1 MRVITIKVRSP
12 GCCMRKPSESI
23 EDFKVSRAPG
33 VAPEPPSSVSL
44 RRTGELEVVKPL
56 TVSTERVRIAF
67 KGPRSRVPANPLW
80 FRRLLAVGSGALV
93 IIGLVLVSAILVGI
107 NDPAEVATN
116 IKPDH
121 DSTQAEELFNFDISS
136 ASPVTTATLGI
147 NIFRSN
153 PKRRAIRPRLH
164 VAVSKPKPQLRPI
177 PQPEQPKFVPTTLV
191 IYAENG
197 VINTRIEPWVQ
208 FSN

>member
-1 MRVITIKVRSP
+1 
-12 GCCMRKPSESI
+12 MRKPIESLDDHI
-23 EDFKVSRAPG
+23 VRPVPD
-33 VAPEPPSSVSL
+33 VAPEPPSAVSL
-44 RRTGELEVVKPL
+44 RRTGEVEVVKPL
-56 TVSTERVRIAF
+56 TVSRERVRIAF
-67 KGPRSRVPANPLW
+67 KGPRSRGPGNPLW

-116 IKPDH
+116 IEPDQ
-121 DSTQAEELFNFDISS
+121 DSTQTEELFSFDISS
-136 ASPVTTATLGI
+136 ASPVTPATLGI

-153 PKRRAIRPRLH
+153 PKRRPIRPRVHL
-164 VAVSKPKPQLRPI
+164 AVSKPKPQLRSI

-197 VINTRIEPWVQ
+197 VINTRIEPWLQ

>member
-23 EDFKVSRAPG
+23 EDFKVSPAPA
-33 VAPEPPSSVSL
+33 VAPEPPRAVFL
-44 RRTGELEVVKPL
+44 RRTGEVEVVKPL
-56 TVSTERVRIAF
+56 TVSAERVQITF

-80 FRRLLAVGSGALV
+80 FRRFLAAGSGALV

-116 IKPDH
+116 IMPNQ
-121 DSTQAEELFNFDISS
+121 DSTQTEELFSFDISS
-136 ASPVTTATLGI
+136 ASPVTPATLGI
-147 NIFRSN
+147 SIFRSN
-153 PKRRAIRPRLH
+153 PKRVPIRPRVRL
-164 VAVSKPKPQLRPI
+164 VVSKPKPQLRPI

-197 VINTRIEPWVQ
+197 VINTRIEPWIQ